1 MNEILSYELLET
13 GNYTLR
19 ISNVFSVLFYIA
31 IIIIIAF
38 ILKKLIYK
46 SKHLDIPKKFTINKL
61 IHYVLTTISVVI
73 CLHLLGFNI
82 SVLLAGSAALLVG
95 IGFGLQ
101 NLFSDFI
108 SGIILLL
115 DGTLSVNDYIEVNG
129 EIYQVQE
136 INFRTTR
143 LIGRDENY
151 VIMPNSELTANKV
164 ENWTYDKISSRFKIN
179 IGVEYST
186 DVELMMTTVQI
197 VTQNHAKVLQAPKPF
212 VRFEDYGNSALHFSV
227 YFYSNEIFRIENIK
241 SELRVEIFK
250 ALKKNN
256 IGIPFPQ
263 RVVHIK
269 NNT

>member
-1 MNEILSYELLET
+1 MNEFLSYTLLDT

-19 ISNVFSVLFYIA
+19 VSNIVSVIIYVT
-31 IIIIIAF
+31 IIISIAF
-38 ILKKLIYK
+38 VLKKLVYK
-46 SKHLDIPKKFTINKL
+46 TRHIDLPKKFSINKL
-61 IHYVLTTISVVI
+61 IHYFLATISFVI
-73 CLHLLGFNI
+73 CLHLLGLNI

-101 NLFSDFI
+101 NLFRDFI

-143 LIGRDENY
+143 MIGRDENY

-186 DVELMMTTVQI
+186 DVELMMTTVQA
-197 VTQNHAKVLQAPKPF
+197 VTQKHLKVLQDPKPF

-241 SELRVEIFK
+241 SELRIEIYKAFK
-250 ALKKNN
+250 ENN

-269 NNT
+269 NNI